1 MIGSQTGVSFQWTA
15 SAASVSVLQYCFHAQ
30 CLAHPRAPPQKKN
43 FLAKFRFSQ
52 QTLKPPLNRN
62 ISHSSS
68 VLTCYH
74 HPHRHLS
81 PGARPARR
89 VSPCA
94 VGPPMSPRCCGSS
107 TRRSPSTGRRRNP
120 RLRWRPRRH
129 GHSHG
134 LPGAPKSSVSA
145 DDCCWSEKRWLLV
158 FGGMTGNSHRILMDA
173 WRMCDALWPRFVAS
187 SALDSPVRPVYL

>member
-1 MIGSQTGVSFQWTA
+1 MIGSQTGGVISVD
-15 SAASVSVLQYCFHAQ
+15 SIRSIRLRASVLFSCSMFGTSWS
-30 CLAHPRAPPQKKN
+30 PPKKN

-134 LPGAPKSSVSA
+134 LPTSNSLGAPKSSVSA
-145 DDCCWSEKRWLLV
+145 DDCC
-158 FGGMTGNSHRILMDA
+158 
-173 WRMCDALWPRFVAS
+173 
-187 SALDSPVRPVYL
+187 